1 LSGAIIQLPID
12 NEFDSQLGEI
22 AANVRRLVDDSRVL
36 VGDNSQIHAA
46 AMSVFALE
54 ELVKYRC
61 LKEGRKS
68 AVAASK
74 TVLNVDGR
82 IFGLGRKT
90 HDFKLN
96 LAKEW
101 KMIPDDAWEVHTGAF
116 SSKTFSL
123 PWFDTERVLDAQLRM
138 ESIFVDY
145 DRNKHVWINPPSV
158 DADKLEH
165 SNESILKALE
175 EIESQV

>member
-1 LSGAIIQLPID
+1 MIQIPID
-12 NEFDSQLGEI
+12 NEFDSQLGQI
-22 AANVRRLVDDSRVL
+22 AANVRRLVGDSRVL
-36 VGDNSQIHAA
+36 AGDHSQIHAA

-54 ELVKYRC
+54 ELVKC
-61 LKEGRKS
+61 QWLKEGRKS
-68 AVAASK
+68 AVAAGK
-74 TVLNVDGR
+74 KILDVDGR

-96 LAKEW
+96 LAREW
-101 KMIPDDAWEVHTGAF
+101 KLIPNDAWEVHQGYF
-116 SSKTFSL
+116 SSQYFAL

-145 DRNKHVWINPPSV
+145 DRKKRVWINPPSV

-165 SNESILKALE
+165 SNDSILKALE
-175 EIESQV
+175 VIERT